1 MLSVTASIIE
11 TIVIKSSVFAGQ
23 QLLNIVYYGGASL
36 YNWYNPTLSETQLL
50 QKEVKM
56 LKNEL
61 FDLKEAQYKK
71 TPTELSQGFNAPEG
85 RAIRVPGSS
94 RAKCKGCFA

>member
-11 TIVIKSSVFAGQ
+11 TIVIKTSVFAGQ
-23 QLLNIVYYGGASL
+23 QLLNVVYYGGASL

-61 FDLKEAQYKK
+61 FDLKEAQYKDIENSVVAFNDIN
-71 TPTELSQGFNAPEG
+71 ELMST
-85 RAIRVPGSS
+85 
-94 RAKCKGCFA
+94 

>member
-11 TIVIKSSVFAGQ
+11 TIVIKTSVFAGQ

-61 FDLKEAQYKK
+61 FDLKEAQYKDIENSVVAFNDIN
-71 TPTELSQGFNAPEG
+71 ELLST
-85 RAIRVPGSS
+85 
-94 RAKCKGCFA
+94 